1 MKMEEKAHLRGA
13 LQPWN
18 WDHVEANGSQAS
30 GKWWITHLHICDLVL
45 IDFAL
50 PVQLVL

>member
-1 MKMEEKAHLRGA
+1 MKMEEKAYLRGA

-18 WDHVEANGSQAS
+18 WDHIKANGCQAS

-45 IDFAL
+45 IDLAL
-50 PVQLVL
+50 SVQLVL